1 MDLTCKN
8 ACKSGRFTSIAKRL
22 SHVVCKTFSSAL
34 LFKQWTFSYFFL
46 LFICRG
52 CIRPRTAGLGVGNEG
67 YEVNR
72 KTQEYRQLVR
82 SLYTRR
88 YVSPDC
94 SDLWFPI
101 GRSSTVAFLQEM
113 LLITSHAISCINF
126 CRGLFIL
133 CSITP
138 AISSTTKYIC
148 IWEL

>member
-1 MDLTCKN
+1 MEDLL
-8 ACKSGRFTSIAKRL
+8 RL
-22 SHVVCKTFSSAL
+22 QKDSVMLCARLFQALFHSSNE
-34 LFKQWTFSYFFL
+34 LFRMFFL

-72 KTQEYRQLVR
+72 KTQEHRQLVR
-82 SLYTRR
+82 SLYTRW

-94 SDLWFPI
+94 SDLRFPV

-113 LLITSHAISCINF
+113 LLITSHAISCISF

-133 CSITP
+133 CNITP

-148 IWEL
+148 T

>member
-8 ACKSGRFTSIAKRL
+8 ACKSGRFNSIAKRL

-34 LFKQWTFSYFFL
+34 SFFFVCFLL

-52 CIRPRTAGLGVGNEG
+52 CLRPRTAGLGVGNEG

-72 KTQEYRQLVR
+72 KTQEHRQLVR

-101 GRSSTVAFLQEM
+101 GRSSTVAFLQEI